1 MQFFKK
7 SFLILIALTLVFLP
21 GFGQQNGTLIHDGQT
36 RSYIYYAPDQNN
48 EPLPLL
54 IAMHGYTQTSGTI
67 MNFSEFNELADEHNF
82 MVVYPQGIDNSWNV
96 GFSGASTADDVGFI
110 DALILKL
117 STDFPI
123 DEERIYATGFSNGGF
138 MSYRLAYELPEKIAA
153 IAPVAGTITT
163 QAFASWEAT
172 NAKPILHIHG
182 TSDFVVPYEG
192 FAGTILGV
200 DSFLDFW
207 IEFNGCI
214 DSPLVKELPDLVQE
228 GSTVTQYEWNQCDS
242 AKPIKLLKVING
254 GHNWPGTSAG
264 GIGIVNQDINASQEV
279 WNFVK
284 NFSLND
290 WVNTLEQKSANIS
303 IYPNPLKDNIL
314 FIDNLPENTQSI
326 AIYDALGKLIQ
337 KKTLDNFTT
346 STHLSIEGIQ
356 HGVFILKITTNYN
369 SMSYKIIKN

>member
-1 MQFFKK
+1 MLFFKK
-7 SFLILIALTLVFLP
+7 PFLIFIALTLVFLP

-36 RSYIYYAPDQNN
+36 RSYIYYSPDQNN

-54 IAMHGYTQTSGTI
+54 IAMHGYTQTAGTI

-82 MVVYPQGIDNSWNV
+82 LVVYPQGIDNSWNV

-138 MSYRLAYELPEKIAA
+138 MSYRLAYELPNKIAA

-192 FAGTILGV
+192 FGGTILGV
-200 DSFLDFW
+200 DSFLGFW
-207 IEFNGCI
+207 IEFNGCN

-264 GIGIVNQDINASQEV
+264 GIGIVNQDISASQEI

-290 WVNTLEQKSANIS
+290 WVNTLEQESANIS
-303 IYPNPLKDNIL
+303 IYPNPLKDKIL

-326 AIYDALGKLIQ
+326 AIYDTLGKLIQ
-337 KKTLDNFTT
+337 KKNRENFKS
-346 STHLSIEGIQ
+346 STHLSIEGMQ
-356 HGVFILKITTNYN
+356 HGVFILKITTDYN
-369 SMSYKIIKN
+369 SMTYKIIKN

>member
-1 MQFFKK
+1 MLFFKK
-7 SFLILIALTLVFLP
+7 PFLIFIALTLVFLP
-21 GFGQQNGTLIHDGQT
+21 GFGQQNGTLIHNGQT
-36 RSYIYYAPDQNN
+36 RSYIYYSPDQNN

-54 IAMHGYTQTSGTI
+54 IAMHGYTQTAGTI

-82 MVVYPQGIDNSWNV
+82 LVVYPQGIDNSWNV

-138 MSYRLAYELPEKIAA
+138 MSYRLAYELPNKIAA

-192 FAGTILGV
+192 FGGTILGV

-207 IEFNGCI
+207 IEFNGCN

-264 GIGIVNQDINASQEV
+264 GIGIVNQDISASQEI

-303 IYPNPLKDNIL
+303 IYPNPLKDKIL
-314 FIDNLPENTQSI
+314 YIDNLPENTQSI

-337 KKTLDNFTT
+337 KKNRENFKS
-346 STHLSIEGIQ
+346 STHLSIEGMQ
-356 HGVFILKITTNYN
+356 HGVFILKITTDYN
-369 SMSYKIIKN
+369 SMTYKIIKN